1 MPLTSLHHE
10 HPLTT
15 HAGIRMNQRGISPG
29 VVELVL
35 SYGRTIY
42 SRGTTYKVIGRKEVA
57 FFAARGID
65 LRSADGLHVLLGQ
78 DGAVITAYRNHDLR
92 KIRPSQRRHSFLH

>member
-1 MPLTSLHHE
+1 MPLTSLHYE

-15 HAGIRMNQRGISPG
+15 HAGIRMNQRGISPQ

-42 SRGTTYKVIGRKEVA
+42 SRGATYKVIGRKEVA
-57 FFAARGID
+57 NFAARGID
-65 LRSADGLHVLLGQ
+65 LRAADGLHVLLGQ
-78 DGAVITAYRNHDLR
+78 DGAVITTYRNHDLR
-92 KIRPSQRRHSFLH
+92 RIRPSERRHSFSH